1 MKAQFIKKFVI
12 VAIVSLLVLYI
23 LMALLADTA
32 ASHPFFTGIK
42 SRPLVIAHRGGKG
55 LWPENTVYAFQYAS
69 NMGVDVLE
77 MDLHSTR
84 DGALV
89 MIHDKTVDRTTDG
102 AGEVQSF
109 TLSDLKELDAAYH
122 WSPDDGET
130 FPYRGIGIEVP
141 TLDEV
146 FAGFNG
152 QHLNIEIKQAQPS
165 ITGPFCEMIRE
176 NQMEEKVLV
185 ASFDQETLREF
196 QRTCPE
202 VATSLGEDD
211 IRTFYILNTLFLG
224 NIYSPTGSAVQAPE
238 HRGGIHV
245 LTRRF
250 ITGAHNRGLE
260 VHAWTINDTYTMQR
274 LLALGVDGIIT
285 DYPNLMLALL
295 GR

>member
-1 MKAQFIKKFVI
+1 MRKQKLKRFVI
-12 VAIVSLLVLYI
+12 AAIVLLLLLY
-23 LMALLADTA
+23 LFLALLADTA
-32 ASHPFFTGIK
+32 APHPFFTGIK

-77 MDLHSTR
+77 MDLHSTK

-102 AGEVQSF
+102 TGDVQSF
-109 TLSDLKELDAAYH
+109 TLSELKELDAAYH

-146 FAGFNG
+146 FAGFKG

-165 ITGPFCEMIRE
+165 ITKPFCEMIRE

-185 ASFDQETLREF
+185 ASFDQETLHEF
-196 QRTCPE
+196 QGTCPE
-202 VATSLGEDD
+202 VATSLGKDD
-211 IRTFYILNTLFLG
+211 IYTFYIQNLLFMG
-224 NIYSPTGSAVQAPE
+224 NLFSPSGNAVQVPE
-238 HRGGIHV
+238 YGGGIHV

-250 ITGAHNRGLE
+250 ISGAHSRGLE